1 MGDLVNLNKYRKTK
15 QRRESDR
22 QAAINREKFGRNK
35 AETDRERLLRRQSDQ
50 AIEGKKLDPDEKR

>member
-15 QRRESDR
+15 QRREDDR

-35 AETDRERLLRRQSDQ
+35 AETDRERQLRRQADQ
-50 AIEGKKLDPDEKR
+50 TLEGKKLDPDEKS

>member
-15 QRRESDR
+15 QRREDDR

-35 AETDRERLLRRQSDQ
+35 AETDRERLLRRQADQ
-50 AIEGKKLDPDEKR
+50 ALEGNKLDPDEKR